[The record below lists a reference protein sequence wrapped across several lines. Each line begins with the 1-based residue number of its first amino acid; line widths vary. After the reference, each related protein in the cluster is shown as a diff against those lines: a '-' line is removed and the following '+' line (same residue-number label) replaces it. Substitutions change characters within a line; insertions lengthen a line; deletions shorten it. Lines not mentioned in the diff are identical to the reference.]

1 MGYLSTVVKLGRLQ
15 QCDGGGCHTGTEGG
29 IDCHTFLDEGSN
41 CAWPLSDP
49 VPESGKFYRREL
61 PYKKDTGGAPGSRLP
76 GIARVAS
83 RF

>member
-1 MGYLSTVVKLGRLQ
+1 MGAGAIQVQKVALTA
-15 QCDGGGCHTGTEGG
+15 
-29 IDCHTFLDEGSN
+29 TFLDEGSN